1 MRVYK
6 IISSKGDMRIVEA
19 ETQPEAVKLFEE
31 NVDIFDNASFIYLLS
46 EHSVLRDEHR
56 ES

>member
-19 ETQPEAVKLFEE
+19 ETQLEAVKLFEE
-31 NVDIFDNASFIYLLS
+31 NVGPFDNASFIYLLS
-46 EHSVLRDEHR
+46 ERSVLRGEHR
-56 ES
+56 KR